1 MARSP
6 LTLAAL
12 ATAAVPGLEVAGA
25 AALGSQGRGDVDSA
39 LLSTRDGRS
48 LVIRVPRTPAA
59 ENEQSADLVALR
71 ALSDGVR
78 SRLPFAV
85 PRMLGQAPVD
95 GTRALV
101 SEFVAGTP
109 LALEGITPGIAAS
122 IGHAIA
128 AIHGLPTS
136 VVADVGL
143 PQRRPTDVVRDA
155 VVTMD
160 RAAATGL
167 VPAAL
172 LARWEAAAEDSTL
185 WQFTPA
191 VINGSLGASSFLTVG
206 ETVTGLLGWSH
217 LQVGDPARDLFW
229 LLGASDPV
237 VAESGL
243 DAYHQ
248 ARGMHDR
255 QVGRR
260 AVFAAELEVARWLLH
275 GTEQR
280 STEIVDDAVEMLGA
294 LLDRVQGDVM
304 NPLTPEPSR
313 SATLTDAIELSEST
327 PPGPPSGDSYAE
339 PGWSGPRHPSS
350 P

>member
-1 MARSP
+1 M
-6 LTLAAL
+6 
-12 ATAAVPGLEVAGA
+12 
-25 AALGSQGRGDVDSA
+25 
-39 LLSTRDGRS
+39 
-48 LVIRVPRTPAA
+48 
-59 ENEQSADLVALR
+59 
-71 ALSDGVR
+71 R

-109 LALEGITPGIAAS
+109 LTLEGITPGIAAS

-185 WQFTPA
+185 WQFSPA

-206 ETVTGLLGWSH
+206 ETVTGVLGWSH

-229 LLGASDPV
+229 LLGASDPL

-313 SATLTDAIELSEST
+313 SATLTDAIQLSEST
-327 PPGPPSGDSYAE
+327 PP
-339 PGWSGPRHPSS
+339 SS
-350 P
+350 PPGERGLPQRGEF

>member
-1 MARSP
+1 MVRSS

-12 ATAAVPGLEVAGA
+12 ATAAVPGLEVVGTT
-25 AALGSQGRGDVDSA
+25 ALGSQGRGDVDSA
-39 LLSTRDGRS
+39 LLTTRDGRS

-85 PRMLGQAPVD
+85 PRMLGQAPID

-101 SEFVAGTP
+101 SEFVAGAP
-109 LALEGITPGIAAS
+109 LTLEGVTPGLAAS

-128 AIHGLPTS
+128 AVHGLPTS

-172 LARWEAAAEDSTL
+172 LRRWELAAEDATL
-185 WQFTPA
+185 WHFTPA
-191 VINGSLGASSFLTVG
+191 VINGALGASSFLSVG
-206 ETVTGLLGWSH
+206 ETVTGVLGWSH

-229 LLGASDPV
+229 LLGSSDPA
-237 VAESGL
+237 VAESAI

-248 ARGMHDR
+248 ARGLHDR

-280 STEIVDDAVEMLGA
+280 STEIVDDAVEMLSA
-294 LLDRVQGDVM
+294 LLDRVQGDLT
-304 NPLTPEPSR
+304 NPLTAEPER
-313 SATLTDAIELSEST
+313 SASLTDAIELSEST
-327 PPGPPSGDSYAE
+327 PPAPGPQP
-339 PGWSGPRHPSS
+339 PLR
-350 P
+350 

>member
-12 ATAAVPGLEVAGA
+12 ATAAVPGLEVVGA
-25 AALGSQGRGDVDSA
+25 ATLSSQGGSDADSA

-48 LVIRVPRTPAA
+48 LVVRVPRTPAA

-85 PRMLGQAPVD
+85 PRMLGQAPID

-109 LALEGITPGIAAS
+109 LQLEALTPDLAAS

-128 AIHGLPTS
+128 AIHALPTS

-172 LARWEAAAEDSTL
+172 LKRWEAAAEDSTL

-191 VINGSLGASSFLTVG
+191 VINGALGASSFLAVG
-206 ETVTGLLGWSH
+206 ESVTGVLGWSH

-229 LLGASDPV
+229 MLGASDPA
-237 VAESGL
+237 VAESGI

-248 ARGMHDR
+248 ARGLHDR

-280 STEIVDDAVEMLGA
+280 STEIVDDAVEMLSA
-294 LLDRVQGDVM
+294 LLDRVQGDVT
-304 NPLTPEPSR
+304 NPLVAEPSR

-327 PPGPPSGDSYAE
+327 PPAPA
-339 PGWSGPRHPSS
+339 SGPAPSRHPDS